1 LTLIRTHF
9 EGLNFPIPPV
19 PPQPLLEIDRPRKL
33 TRGRTNL
40 LLRPHNE
47 FIGVIGR
54 EPELSGLDAFCDNAD
69 AFRWSVLTGNGGV
82 GKTRLALELAKR
94 RAGSGW
100 RAGFISAAS
109 LTSFVQHDE
118 FPRWAPLADTLILLD
133 YAASKTVALGRLLQ
147 QCTRWA
153 EKASGA
159 IRLRLVLLEREAV
172 LESGW
177 LHNLLNSAEGYLRDQ
192 IQDTL
197 DSVQEIS
204 APGGD
209 DPDSVALRIVRATFE
224 AWSKLSDDEAPPPL
238 PELDQADLRGLRQ
251 RTDGKPLLLQVAA
264 LRACSERDVA
274 GLSLWGRE
282 DLLDHTVTRE
292 RHYVERLFGAGTT
305 RATLVERG
313 IAFLTFTGPM
323 PKDDQRWLSLLGKD
337 ARHLGFPNAQPG
349 EVSADV
355 AALLGETPNAQ
366 TPTIAPLE
374 PDLPAEAFAV
384 KVLSARGGLPVAL
397 LTETIK
403 CAPPLLV
410 WARWLRAVVDLYELP
425 TYRIIESWLL
435 SVLNERPWVEL
446 MMVVEGL
453 IPIESVAFGQIA
465 AAIGEHL
472 LTALPTGEKA
482 DPARALILNN
492 LGSRYSALGKH
503 EEALAAAEGAYR
515 VYEGLAKQDAAT
527 FEPHLALSLI
537 NMGTFYGELG
547 RRDASVAATIQGVD
561 INERLAKENPG
572 AFEPSLAM
580 SLTNLG
586 IRYSNVGR
594 REEALAAGARAGE
607 IYIRLSKRSPAGAV
621 LFAPNLAMA
630 MLNLSTFYDRLGRK
644 EQALQSAMLASKIYH
659 RLQKLNAD
667 AFAPNLARSL
677 INVGSYFSALGKQ
690 TPAVVATERA
700 TVILERL
707 LQQRPDAFAP
717 VLATCLNNLGS
728 FYSTVGRQKE
738 AIETL
743 ERAAEICE
751 QLAERC
757 PDAFEPDL
765 ARSLINLGNRYYEAA
780 RPQEAL
786 EVTQRANEIYQRLAK
801 QHAEAFE
808 RDVGWS
814 LHSLGSVNK

>member
-1 LTLIRTHF
+1 MDAITIGVLGNLATDLVTWVAKNVAKKPGGPINKAIAKTAEAFPRYEDLSTTIQQWLESPNVIKVLYFYLKGLSDQESQGLEPLAEAFLSDTQFFLPDGGKEAARKIILQFLVQVRDEYLSVPALGLPYVANRVQEVLTLIRTHF

-19 PPQPLLEIDRPRKL
+19 PPQPLLEINRPRKL

-355 AALLGETPNAQ
+355 AASWG
-366 TPTIAPLE
+366 
-374 PDLPAEAFAV
+374 
-384 KVLSARGGLPVAL
+384 R
-397 LTETIK
+397 
-403 CAPPLLV
+403 
-410 WARWLRAVVDLYELP
+410 LRMP
-425 TYRIIESWLL
+425 
-435 SVLNERPWVEL
+435 
-446 MMVVEGL
+446 
-453 IPIESVAFGQIA
+453 
-465 AAIGEHL
+465 
-472 LTALPTGEKA
+472 
-482 DPARALILNN
+482 
-492 LGSRYSALGKH
+492 
-503 EEALAAAEGAYR
+503 
-515 VYEGLAKQDAAT
+515 
-527 FEPHLALSLI
+527 
-537 NMGTFYGELG
+537 
-547 RRDASVAATIQGVD
+547 
-561 INERLAKENPG
+561 
-572 AFEPSLAM
+572 
-580 SLTNLG
+580 
-586 IRYSNVGR
+586 
-594 REEALAAGARAGE
+594 
-607 IYIRLSKRSPAGAV
+607 
-621 LFAPNLAMA
+621 
-630 MLNLSTFYDRLGRK
+630 
-644 EQALQSAMLASKIYH
+644 
-659 RLQKLNAD
+659 RLQQSLLLN
-667 AFAPNLARSL
+667 R
-677 INVGSYFSALGKQ
+677 IC
-690 TPAVVATERA
+690 
-700 TVILERL
+700 
-707 LQQRPDAFAP
+707 RPKP
-717 VLATCLNNLGS
+717 S
-728 FYSTVGRQKE
+728 
-738 AIETL
+738 
-743 ERAAEICE
+743 
-751 QLAERC
+751 QLR
-757 PDAFEPDL
+757 F
-765 ARSLINLGNRYYEAA
+765 
-780 RPQEAL
+780 
-786 EVTQRANEIYQRLAK
+786 
-801 QHAEAFE
+801 
-808 RDVGWS
+808 
-814 LHSLGSVNK
+814 